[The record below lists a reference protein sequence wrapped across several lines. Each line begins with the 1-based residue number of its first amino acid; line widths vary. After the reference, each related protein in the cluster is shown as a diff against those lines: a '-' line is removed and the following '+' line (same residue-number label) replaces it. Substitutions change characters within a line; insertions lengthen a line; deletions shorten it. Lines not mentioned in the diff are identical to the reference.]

1 MQQWNKSFVVYEM
14 QLHMLNS
21 PNLPR
26 LSLPAQII
34 LQKILFQ
41 ETNKR
46 MSSLKLR
53 KGIHFI
59 LS

>member
-26 LSLPAQII
+26 LALPAQII
-34 LQKILFQ
+34 LQKILF
-41 ETNKR
+41 
-46 MSSLKLR
+46 
-53 KGIHFI
+53 
-59 LS
+59 